1 MAVVPV
7 IVDDRGEMAV
17 RVVEAEYMDFGNIEV
32 APSKGDFPRT
42 IDPSTV
48 PYTYGDCY
56 SRDAFFPGKDVELR
70 EPYIIRDFRGQN
82 VVFYPFQYNAASK
95 TLRVYYNVTVEVYK
109 TGENGHNELQGSRRG
124 GAKINS
130 DFDDI
135 YLRHFVNYEQ
145 KKKAVAGAAK
155 YTAVS
160 ENGDMLIICYD
171 AFIDAMNDFVTW
183 KKTRGVNTTIVGTST
198 AGNTYTDIKN
208 YIQSQYAINNNL
220 TYVLL
225 VGGAEQLPGY
235 RFQRVHSFL
244 SGLSD
249 NMYGQI
255 LGDDIY
261 NDLLVGRFSAQTAA
275 QAALQAQKVDIPQ
288 AFRQ

>member
-1 MAVVPV
+1 
-7 IVDDRGEMAV
+7 
-17 RVVEAEYMDFGNIEV
+17 
-32 APSKGDFPRT
+32 
-42 IDPSTV
+42 
-48 PYTYGDCY
+48 
-56 SRDAFFPGKDVELR
+56 
-70 EPYIIRDFRGQN
+70 
-82 VVFYPFQYNAASK
+82 
-95 TLRVYYNVTVEVYK
+95 
-109 TGENGHNELQGSRRG
+109 
-124 GAKINS
+124 
-130 DFDDI
+130 
-135 YLRHFVNYEQ
+135 
-145 KKKAVAGAAK
+145 
-155 YTAVS
+155 
-160 ENGDMLIICYD
+160 MLIICYD

-225 VGGAEQLPGY
+225 VGDAEQLPGY
-235 RFQRVHSFL
+235 RFQSVHSFL

-261 NDLLVGRFSAQTAA
+261 NDLLVGRFLAQTAA
-275 QAALQAQKVDIPQ
+275 QAVLQAQKVDIPQ